1 MNQFEEDLR
10 AALRRE
16 EPPAGFREAVLART
30 RSYAKP
36 SGTRWVAAAIAAG
49 LLLGVGNFEYRQY
62 EGRKAKRELL
72 LALEIAGS
80 KLSIAQHKVLEL
92 NRKTIHD

>member
-1 MNQFEEDLR
+1 MNQFEDDLR

-16 EPPAGFREAVLART
+16 EPPPGFAAGVMAKTRPAQRARRWISVAV
-30 RSYAKP
+30 
-36 SGTRWVAAAIAAG
+36 AAG
-49 LLLGVGNFEYRQY
+49 LLLGFGRFEYRQY

-72 LALEIAGS
+72 LALDIAGG
-80 KLSIAQHKVLEL
+80 KLNVARQKVLEL